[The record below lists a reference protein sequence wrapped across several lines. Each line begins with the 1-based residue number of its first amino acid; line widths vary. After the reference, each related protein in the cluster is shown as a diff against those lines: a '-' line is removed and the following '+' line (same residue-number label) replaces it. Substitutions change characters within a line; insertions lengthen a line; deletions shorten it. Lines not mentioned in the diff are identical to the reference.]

1 MTVAEVPI
9 QTTTPKTTTAIT
21 STMNPVTPAG
31 PETTTWNYVTERTLA
46 TDNDNKTTAADNNSS
61 MIFKC
66 DLFGIYEL
74 KEHCIAL
81 FPLLQLPP

>member
-21 STMNPVTPAG
+21 STTG
-31 PETTTWNYVTERTLA
+31 PETTTWNYATERTLA
-46 TDNDNKTTAADNNSS
+46 TDNDNKTTAADNDSS

>member
-21 STMNPVTPAG
+21 STTG

-46 TDNDNKTTAADNNSS
+46 TDNDNKTTAADNDSS